1 MDVDQA
7 ATRGYRSFL
16 DDLAQFAGRRLGL
29 RFAQFKACSKGR
41 RLDLIYP
48 LPELPAVPSSSK
60 SLLTLQEE
68 DRAEQQAEDGR
79 QNEQRNLP
87 VAHSSLSSRSSVCR
101 SFRSRFMALIWGQRD
116 IDARAPRRPVRA
128 RTTLSAIGVAAGSF
142 HCTAASAQ
150 WISGGKCGP
159 FSATFSNLRSC
170 RPQAPL

>member
-101 SFRSRFMALIWGQRD
+101 SFRSRFMALIWGQRE

-128 RTTLSAIGVAAGSF
+128 RTTLSARRVCRGVVSL
-142 HCTAASAQ
+142 HCSLAPADFWWALGH
-150 WISGGKCGP
+150 WG
-159 FSATFSNLRSC
+159 ATGEGLGT
-170 RPQAPL
+170 